1 MSCCCTITYFN
12 LSLSRLDALFFKLL
26 CLVWMILCAISQST
40 YFAVCYSGSLCF
52 VLYGIKLSE
61 ECAKYCR
68 KTALTYTC
76 LAWVVYVM
84 NQLFML
90 YSMFFTGGHLD
101 VILPPF
107 NTYMNVSNMLIPRIA
122 MYLFSTYLNAAW
134 IFPQAMGFMLATIF
148 THQYQQLGEAFDKA
162 LHRCDERRVSDS
174 DIEMFRQR
182 HQDISMHLSQ
192 ADDFLMFHNAGAFC
206 CQLFTVILLLYVLIF
221 FPSSTTDSVVLT
233 LNIFWLFCA
242 STGLSLT
249 TAGGIMVNHYV
260 SVDPNSVLCFRVM
273 FMTRNSQTFIVTLRC
288 PS

>member
-1 MSCCCTITYFN
+1 
-12 LSLSRLDALFFKLL
+12 
-26 CLVWMILCAISQST
+26 
-40 YFAVCYSGSLCF
+40 
-52 VLYGIKLSE
+52 
-61 ECAKYCR
+61 
-68 KTALTYTC
+68 
-76 LAWVVYVM
+76 M

-90 YSMFFTGGHLD
+90 YSMFFTGGYLD

-122 MYLFSTYLNAAW
+122 MFLFTTYLNAAW

-206 CQLFTVILLLYVLIF
+206 CQLFIVILLMYVLIF
-221 FPSSTTDSVVLT
+221 FRSCATDSLI
-233 LNIFWLFCA
+233 LMMHIFWLFGT
-242 STGLSLT
+242 SSGLVLT

-260 SVDPNSVLCFRVM
+260 SMDANSVLCLV
-273 FMTRNSQTFIVTLRC
+273 SCL
-288 PS
+288 